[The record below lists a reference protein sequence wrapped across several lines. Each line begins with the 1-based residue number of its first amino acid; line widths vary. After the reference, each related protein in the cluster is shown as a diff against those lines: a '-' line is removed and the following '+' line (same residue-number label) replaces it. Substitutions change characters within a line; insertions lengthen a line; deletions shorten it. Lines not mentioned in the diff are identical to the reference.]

1 MILQIKDKEKMGQ
14 VRKQDP
20 ERGDSAEEGRPDT
33 GLKT

>member
-1 MILQIKDKEKMGQ
+1 MLQMKDKEKMEQ
-14 VRKQDP
+14 VGERDP